1 MERLLVGRILC
12 FIAVAS
18 LGVTTLAGAQVAE
31 SFHDL
36 QTSLH
41 GGERLRVTDDAGI
54 ATTGWLLALSDHSL
68 RLLARAGS
76 PLDVPASTVHKIE
89 RVTSHA
95 RKGALV
101 GLISGAAAGMLGVAM
116 TPGCEGF
123 CVGPSKGD
131 VLLPAAGLFGG
142 IGAAVGAL
150 IGAARPRHRLM
161 YLAQPEAAAVVP
173 DTRHNHLAN
182 GGTSP
187 VLHNQALGA
196 PEGSSAHGSG
206 PSPFQP

>member
-1 MERLLVGRILC
+1 MERFLVGRILC
-12 FIAVAS
+12 FITVAS
-18 LGVTTLAGAQVAE
+18 LSVTTVAGAQVAE

-36 QTSLH
+36 QASLH
-41 GGERLRVTDDAGI
+41 GGERLRVTDTAGI
-54 ATTGWLLALSDHSL
+54 ATTGTLADLSDQSL
-68 RLLARAGS
+68 RLLAQAGGS
-76 PLDVPASTVHKIE
+76 IEVPASSVRKIE

-101 GLISGAAAGMLGVAM
+101 GLISGAAAGVLGVAM

-131 VLLPAAGLFGG
+131 LLLPVAGLFGG
-142 IGAAVGAL
+142 IGAALGAL

-173 DTRHNHLAN
+173 V
-182 GGTSP
+182 TSSNVRNATP
-187 VLHNQALGA
+187 
-196 PEGSSAHGSG
+196 
-206 PSPFQP
+206 